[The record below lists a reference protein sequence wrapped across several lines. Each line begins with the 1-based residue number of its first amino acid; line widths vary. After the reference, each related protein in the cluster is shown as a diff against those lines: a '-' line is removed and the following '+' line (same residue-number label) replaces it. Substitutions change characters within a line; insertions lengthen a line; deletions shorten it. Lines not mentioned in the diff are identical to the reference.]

1 MMNRQLKLTAVILG
15 ATLVALAMAG
25 CGKPEVTTPAPA
37 APVSVQEPSSEKAW
51 TVTTVQVTQE
61 DLPATL
67 DLSGTLAAD
76 ETSEV
81 AASAPGIV
89 TEVLVD
95 VGSRVKL
102 GDVLVRIDRRDA
114 AMRMAQASASTAQA
128 SARLGIKAGDAF
140 NAQKVPEVQ
149 VARQALDLAET
160 EAKRA
165 KALFE
170 GGSAAQSVWDQ
181 ARVRAEQ
188 ARGQYEASVNGARQG
203 WAGLQAARAAEDL
216 TQKASSDTDVKAPF
230 DGVVNEKRIATGEY
244 AMPGKVVAVLVRS
257 NPLRLR
263 IDVPESD
270 AGRIQEGNE
279 VLLTI
284 SAFPGRVFKAT
295 IKRIGAS
302 LKAQSRTLPVEAEV
316 PNEKEELKPGFF
328 ARASVLLPGTPRPT
342 LLMPPEAV
350 GSTGSAARVFVLQGD
365 RVVER
370 IVSIGRTWKGL
381 VEVRGALHAGD
392 RVVTSHL
399 EQLTDG
405 VRVIVK

>member
-1 MMNRQLKLTAVILG
+1 MKNREFKGYFAILG
-15 ATLVALAMAG
+15 ATWVAVAVAG
-25 CGKPEVTTPAPA
+25 CSKPQVAAPA
-37 APVSVQEPSSEKAW
+37 APVTVQEPAAAKAL
-51 TVTTVQVTQE
+51 TVHAVAVTQQ

-67 DLSGTLAAD
+67 DLSGTLVAD

-81 AASAPGIV
+81 AASAAGVV
-89 TEVLVD
+89 TDVMVD
-95 VGSRVKL
+95 VGARVKK

-140 NAQKVPEVQ
+140 NAQRVPEVQ

-188 ARGQYEASVNGARQG
+188 ARGQYEAAVNGARQG

-216 TQKASSDTDVKAPF
+216 TEKASSDTDVKAPF
-230 DGVVNEKRIATGEY
+230 DGVVNEKRIAPGEY

-270 AGRIQEGNE
+270 AGRVQEGGE
-279 VLLTI
+279 VLLTV
-284 SAFPGRVFKAT
+284 SAWPGRVFKAT

-328 ARASVLLPGTPRPT
+328 ARASVLLPGTPHPT

-350 GSTGSAARVFVLQGD
+350 GSTGSAARVFVLEGD

-370 IVSIGRTWKGL
+370 IISVGRTWNGL
-381 VEVRGALHAGD
+381 VEVRGALHVGD
-392 RVVTSHL
+392 RVATSHVA
-399 EQLTDG
+399 ELTDG